1 VYHNG
6 KTLHDGVFIAQSWCR
21 VYLLEE
27 HPLKRRL
34 PLECACLS
42 TCHLSRLPGVQVE
55 SVCAIIAGK
64 EEFKDGYN
72 GVGLSQ
78 GQPHYIIALVLEPST
93 GSVLKFHL
101 DPIGRVC
108 S

>member
-1 VYHNG
+1 
-6 KTLHDGVFIAQSWCR
+6 
-21 VYLLEE
+21 
-27 HPLKRRL
+27 
-34 PLECACLS
+34 
-42 TCHLSRLPGVQVE
+42 
-55 SVCAIIAGK
+55 VCAIIAGK